1 MNKLLPQEV
10 NMTKKYHLKLGGN
23 GVGSS
28 QLDMSQHKLLL
39 QDECNLVVS
48 QNLLPVFGEIVIYLT
63 VCFFRW

>member
-10 NMTKKYHLKLGGN
+10 NMTKKYYLIMGGN